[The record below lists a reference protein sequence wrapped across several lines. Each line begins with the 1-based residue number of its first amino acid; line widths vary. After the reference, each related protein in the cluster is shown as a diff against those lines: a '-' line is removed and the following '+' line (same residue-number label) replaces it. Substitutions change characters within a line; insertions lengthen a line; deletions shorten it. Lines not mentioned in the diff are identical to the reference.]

1 MRTKVVTLGAER
13 LTIDDV
19 AAMVY
24 EKRPVRLS
32 PEASRK
38 IRTGH
43 SRLNALLASGR
54 AVYGVNTGF
63 GALNCVAIPRNRLK
77 EQQANL
83 VRSHSAGAGEPF
95 APEIARAALLVTANS
110 LAKGHSG
117 CRRILVETLVSM
129 INKGVTP
136 VIPSQG
142 SIGASGD
149 LIPLA
154 HAAGV
159 LMGQGE
165 ACLHGRTS
173 PARLAMLKAGIP
185 LLELEPR
192 EGVALTNG
200 THMMTALGALAVHR
214 AGRLNKLADVA
225 LALSLESILGLTASL
240 DPDVHRLRPH
250 AGQRATAR
258 NVRKLVRGS
267 KLLAA
272 HRYSE
277 KIQDAYSLRCAPQIH
292 GAVKDAVRYARSVL
306 ETELNSVTDNPLIFG
321 NKVVCAGNFHG
332 QPLAVPLDALGIA
345 LTVLGSVSERRID
358 RLMNPNLSGLPAF
371 LAPDPGL
378 HSGYMMAHYLA
389 AAVSLENRGLAS
401 PGSVDSVP
409 VSAGK
414 EDYNSNGMWCARKA
428 WQIAENVETV
438 IGIEI
443 LSAAQALDFLKGEP
457 GPGVAAVHRTVR
469 RKVPPLKRDRVI
481 HMDILAV
488 RELIASG
495 AIIKAAED
503 AVGPLDV

>member
-1 MRTKVVTLGAER
+1 MQAKAVLLGAER
-13 LTIDDV
+13 LTVDDV
-19 AAMVY
+19 AAVVY
-24 EKRPVRLS
+24 KNMGARLS

-63 GALNCVAIPRNRLK
+63 GALSGVVIPRNRLK

-95 APEIARAALLVTANS
+95 PPEIAKAALVVTANS

-117 CRRILVETLVSM
+117 CREVLVDTLVSM
-129 INKGVTP
+129 INKEIIP

-159 LMGQGE
+159 LIGIGE
-165 ACLHGRTS
+165 AYHQGRRL
-173 PARLAMLKAGIP
+173 PARMAMKRAGIP
-185 LLELEPR
+185 VLELEPR
-192 EGVALTNG
+192 DGVALTNG
-200 THMMTALGALAVHR
+200 THMMTALGAMSVHR
-214 AGRLNKLADVA
+214 AGRLSKLADVA

-258 NVRKLVRGS
+258 NVRKLVKGS

-272 HRYSE
+272 HRYFE

-345 LTVLGSVSERRID
+345 LTVLGNVSERRID

-389 AAVSLENRGLAS
+389 AALSLENRGLAS

-409 VSAGK
+409 VSANK

-428 WQIAENVETV
+428 WQITRNVETI
-438 IGIEI
+438 IGIET
-443 LSAAQALDFLKGEP
+443 LCATQALDLLKGKP
-457 GPGVAAVHRTVR
+457 GLGTEAVLRAVR
-469 RKVPPLKRDRVI
+469 RKVPPLKEDRVI
-481 HMDILAV
+481 QKDILAV
-488 RELIASG
+488 GELIASG
-495 AIIKAAED
+495 AIIEAAED
-503 AVGPLDV
+503 AVGPLDA